1 MRNIGR
7 LNAEIKFLMA
17 YYGQQQI
24 WWPDNYS
31 WIRIEKFKMPCN
43 INSVSSEVLVIVP
56 ENYGYGE
63 PYKDCFIKA
72 GLRVWHPT
80 QYHWV
85 EIPHYFDKENAVNK
99 YYDKNW
105 RYMCIHQDG
114 WNPAKDNIMT
124 YLNQVYTFLCN
135 PFRDWNRRT

>member
-7 LNAEIKFLMA
+7 LNAEVTLLMSKYEQRTIHWA
-17 YYGQQQI
+17 S
-24 WWPDNYS
+24 NYS
-31 WIRIEKFKMPCN
+31 WILIKKFKMPGN
-43 INSVSSEVLVIVP
+43 VNAVTSEVLVIVP

-63 PYKDCFIKA
+63 PYKDCFITA

-85 EIPHYFDKENAVNK
+85 EIPHYFDKENAINK
-99 YYDKNW
+99 YYDKDW
-105 RYMCIHQDG
+105 RYMCIHQNG
-114 WNPAKDNIMT
+114 WNPAKDHIIT

>member
-114 WNPAKDNIMT
+114 WNPETDNIMT

-135 PFRDWNRRT
+135 PFRDWNKRT